1 MNVYNQLVNMIW
13 EDGVGFIPDG
23 PTQVQELMQSPE
35 LQGYLSEEQ
44 RLHISKI
51 ATVIERNLPQN
62 WNIEQHDLK
71 DAFCSRFNIANDNW
85 RDFFLT
91 LLELPEGNNSLLTR
105 FKIDLF
111 CVCLGRYAQN
121 NQNPG

>member
-13 EDGVGFIPDG
+13 EDGVGFRPNG
-23 PTQVQELMQSPE
+23 LAQVAESMGSPE
-35 LQGYLSEEQ
+35 LHEHLSAEQ
-44 RLHISKI
+44 RSHIMEII
-51 ATVIERNLPQN
+51 AVIGRNLPQN
-62 WNIEQHDLK
+62 WNAEQHDLK
-71 DAFCSRFNIANDNW
+71 DAFCSRFNIATDNW

-91 LLELPEGNNSLLTR
+91 LLELPEGNNSLLNR
-105 FKIDLF
+105 FKIGLF